1 MQPLLSNQRVAGD
14 MEDYVR
20 KQIHDTLNLRET
32 EDLVEI
38 WQAANT
44 DEYAEETF
52 GIIREILLQR
62 LGTLPAQ
69 SVQFQAVSR
78 NPEV

>member
-1 MQPLLSNQRVAGD
+1 

-20 KQIHDTLNLRET
+20 KLIYDTLNLRET
-32 EDLVEI
+32 EDLLEI

-52 GIIREILLQR
+52 DIIREILLEQ

-69 SVQFQAVSR
+69 SVQFQAISR
-78 NPEV
+78 NPEIWFVSLPNPANTC